1 MQKIP
6 LARRAAGFHQS
17 MAHGLLAQ
25 AQQIHG
31 ETGVRQIGLTGGV
44 FQNRRLA
51 EVAVALLQEAGFA
64 VYLTQRLPCND
75 GGLSFGQVIEY
86 EYNG

>member
-1 MQKIP
+1 
-6 LARRAAGFHQS
+6 

-25 AQQIHG
+25 AQQIHR
-31 ETGVRQIGLTGGV
+31 ETGVKQIGLTGGV

-51 EVAVALLQEAGFA
+51 ETTVALLQEAGFA
-64 VYLTQRLPCND
+64 VYLTEQLPCND

-86 EYNG
+86 NGSEE